1 MESDKLLELEIVSPV
16 KSVYKGMVKSVIAPG
31 VMGEFQVLYNH
42 AAMVST
48 LQIGLMKLE
57 NDKGE
62 FLPYSINSGILEV
75 KNNKIS
81 ILADAIESKDEI
93 DVERAKKSL
102 ERGEKRLAENAE
114 NLDRARAEA
123 SIMRAKNRL
132 RLMNNE

>member
-1 MESDKLLELEIVSPV
+1 MAIENLLELEIVSPV
-16 KSVYKGMVKSVIAPG
+16 KSVFKGMVNSVIAPG

-48 LQIGLMKLE
+48 LQIGIMKLE
-57 NDKGE
+57 DENGV
-62 FLPYSINSGILEV
+62 FSPYSISGGILEV

-81 ILADAIESKDEI
+81 VLADSIESKEEI
-93 DVERAKKSL
+93 DLERAKKSL
-102 ERGEKRLAENAE
+102 ARGEKRLAENAE

-132 RLMNNE
+132 RLMGNE

>member
-1 MESDKLLELEIVSPV
+1 MENLLELEIVSPV

-42 AAMVST
+42 ASMVAN
-48 LQIGLMKLE
+48 LQIGILKIE
-57 NDKGE
+57 NEKGE
-62 FLPYSINSGILEV
+62 ILPYCTSGGILEV
-75 KNNKIS
+75 KSNKIS
-81 ILADAIESKDEI
+81 ILTDTIESKEEI
-93 DVERAKKSL
+93 DLERAKKSL

-132 RLMNNE
+132 RLRNNE

>member
-1 MESDKLLELEIVSPV
+1 MDNLLELEIVSPV

-48 LQIGLMKLE
+48 LQIGIMKLE
-57 NDKGE
+57 NE
-62 FLPYSINSGILEV
+62 NSEMIPYCTSGGILEV

-81 ILADAIESKDEI
+81 ILVDTIESKEEI
-93 DVERAKKSL
+93 NLDRAKKSL
-102 ERGEKRLAENAE
+102 ERGEKRLAEHTE
-114 NLDRARAEA
+114 NLDRARAEL

-132 RLMNNE
+132 LLTGGL